1 MNRRTTRMS
10 TPWDLFGDVDR
21 LMSNLFVPMARPA
34 RGHGHPAWRV
44 EKREEGWDLEV
55 DLPGYAREE
64 VTVDVAEGE
73 LTVEAR
79 RVGVAPEDGSDAPV
93 LREHR
98 LRLTLPD
105 DVDVAAV
112 EGGLA
117 DGQLRLHLPR
127 VLPVLPESRR
137 IELV

>member
-1 MNRRTTRMS
+1 MNRRMTRMN
-10 TPWDLFGDVDR
+10 TPWDPFTEMDR
-21 LMSNLFVPMARPA
+21 LLSTLFVPMARPA
-34 RGHGHPAWRV
+34 RGLGHPAWRV
-44 EKREEGWDLEV
+44 EQREEGWDVEV
-55 DLPGYAREE
+55 DLPGYARDD
-64 VTVDVAEGE
+64 VTVDVVEGE

-79 RVGVAPEDGSDAPV
+79 RLGEAPEDGSDAPV
-93 LREHR
+93 IREHR
-98 LRLTLPD
+98 LRLSLPE

-137 IELV
+137 IELA

>member
-44 EKREEGWDLEV
+44 EQLEEGWDLEV

>member
-1 MNRRTTRMS
+1 MS